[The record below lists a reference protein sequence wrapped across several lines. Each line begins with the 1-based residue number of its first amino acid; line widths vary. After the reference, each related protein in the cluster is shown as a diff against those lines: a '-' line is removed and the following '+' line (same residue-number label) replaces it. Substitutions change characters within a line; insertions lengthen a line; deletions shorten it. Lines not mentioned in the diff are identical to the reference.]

1 MDKLRRAWNA
11 FRAMPAIVK
20 ACVLVILLSL
30 GMMVDAHADLV
41 LRNDGNGAELRL
53 LPSACSHAGTLALIR
68 EDRRAEFKDMRYLEN
83 GRIEHYGCWVD
94 LGNGTALVLF
104 EDGSMGQMKLAG
116 FKETGV

>member
-1 MDKLRRAWNA
+1 MDKLRRAWNVFWA
-11 FRAMPAIVK
+11 SPVIFRA
-20 ACVLVILLSL
+20 CFLVILLSF
-30 GMMVDAHADLV
+30 GMMVNAYPDLV
-41 LRNDGNGAELRL
+41 LRNEASGAELRL

-68 EDRRAEFKDMRYLEN
+68 EERRAEFKNMRYLEK